1 MTVEAV
7 VEHQF
12 VSQNFLYRIHVPV
25 DARAGQWTGR
35 KGHPQVVSYLHLLLP
50 GFTIR
55 ALGPADFPKTAEY
68 EGGFNDGPLVR
79 SI

>member
-50 GFTIR
+50 GLPFGLWDLPICRRRPNTKVDSMMV
-55 ALGPADFPKTAEY
+55 P
-68 EGGFNDGPLVR
+68 
-79 SI
+79 